1 METNQPEN
9 EMARKTWNE
18 IEVEFVAVPWFQQ
31 SAFDPDLVIAADRYH
46 SAGRLLVAVS
56 FRNALPY
63 SSYFGTL
70 GSGTSSTSFATML
83 SVVIPSA

>member
-9 EMARKTWNE
+9 EMARKQWNE
-18 IEVEFVAVPWFQQ
+18 IAVVTVAVPWFQP
-31 SAFDPDLVIAADRYH
+31 SVFDPDLVIAADPYR
-46 SAGRLLVAVS
+46 STGGLLRAVS

-70 GSGTSSTSFATML
+70 GSGTSWTSFSTML